1 MLQNLPL
8 NKFELIEDAFHFNED
23 SIKNYN
29 EESNE
34 GYFLEIDVQYS
45 EKLYELRN
53 DLPFLAERMKLEKVG
68 KLVANLHEKNGNVIH
83 IRKLKQALNHDL
95 ILKKF
100 HRVIKFDQNAWLKP
114 YIDMNTKLRQ
124 KAKNNFEKDFFKLIS
139 DAVFGK
145 TMENVGKHRNIKL
158 VTTER
163 RRNYLVSETNCHT
176 AKFFTENLL
185 TTEMRKTHI
194 LMNKSVYLGLLT
206 LYLSKSIMCEFWYV
220 YVNRKW

>member
-100 HRVIKFDQNAWLKP
+100 HRVIKFNQNAWLKP

-124 KAKNNFEKDFFKLIS
+124 KAKNNFEKDFSTLVIN
-139 DAVFGK
+139 AVFGK
-145 TMENVGKHRNIKL
+145 M
-158 VTTER
+158 
-163 RRNYLVSETNCHT
+163 
-176 AKFFTENLL
+176 
-185 TTEMRKTHI
+185 
-194 LMNKSVYLGLLT
+194 
-206 LYLSKSIMCEFWYV
+206 
-220 YVNRKW
+220 

>member
-8 NKFELIEDAFHFNED
+8 NKFESIEDAFHFNED

-100 HRVIKFDQNAWLKP
+100 HRVIKFNQNAWLKP

-163 RRNYLVSETNCHT
+163 RRNYLVSEPNYHT
-176 AKFFTENLL
+176 TKFFT
-185 TTEMRKTHI
+185 
-194 LMNKSVYLGLLT
+194 
-206 LYLSKSIMCEFWYV
+206 
-220 YVNRKW
+220 